1 MTRVV
6 TASVLAALTVL
17 FIAANNAESAETKW
31 ELRKDSTGYTAMFNE
46 QPEAMTSVAIGYQG
60 SRDCT
65 DVKVMFANYFP
76 ARHDALSES
85 VVSLM
90 GDDGIQIN
98 LPARVPTHHATVD
111 STTYIY
117 LYTPSMKLI
126 EWFLNTESFA
136 WRDGTFNEGKSS
148 VHNNGNFAEALNAV
162 MQACHERNGK
172 FGDEPPPEGEEIADE
187 GFTS

>member
-1 MTRVV
+1 MKKVDIAIIMAV
-6 TASVLAALTVL
+6 LTVL
-17 FIAANNAESAETKW
+17 FIGAKNAESAETTW

-46 QPEAMTSVAIGYQG
+46 QPESLTSVALGYQG

-76 ARHDALSES
+76 GRHAALPANQ
-85 VVSLM
+85 VQLM

-117 LYTPSMKLI
+117 LFSPSMKMI
-126 EWFLNTESFA
+126 EWFLNTETFA
-136 WRDGTFNEGKSS
+136 WRDGTFNEGKASK
-148 VHNNGNFAEALNAV
+148 HNNGNFAEAINAV
-162 MQACHERNGK
+162 MQACYERDGK

-187 GFTS
+187 EFTS

>member
-1 MTRVV
+1 MKKVDIAIIMAV
-6 TASVLAALTVL
+6 LTVL
-17 FIAANNAESAETKW
+17 FIGAKNAESAETTW
-31 ELRKDSTGYTAMFNE
+31 ELRKDSTGFTAMFNE
-46 QPEAMTSVAIGYQG
+46 QPEALTAVAFGYQG
-60 SRDCT
+60 SRNCT
-65 DVKVMFANYFP
+65 DIKVMFANYFP